1 MSHRSDIEALLP
13 LTPLTLHILVALAPG
28 PIHGYAVI
36 KAVREGPTGGMN
48 PGTGTFYSAIRRME
62 QTGLIGEVAEAD
74 SDDTRRRSYAITDL
88 GREVLGAESTRLQQ
102 VLDAARAATAAL

>member
-1 MSHRSDIEALLP
+1 MSHLSEIDALLP

-62 QTGLIGEVAEAD
+62 QTGLIGEVSAD
-74 SDDTRRRSYAITDL
+74 SADTRRRNYSITDL
-88 GREVLGAESTRLQQ
+88 GRDVLSAESSRLQQ
-102 VLDAARAATAAL
+102 LLESARAAAATR

>member
-1 MSHRSDIEALLP
+1 MSHRSEIDALLP

-48 PGTGTFYSAIRRME
+48 PGTGTFY
-62 QTGLIGEVAEAD
+62 
-74 SDDTRRRSYAITDL
+74 
-88 GREVLGAESTRLQQ
+88 
-102 VLDAARAATAAL
+102 